1 MNYKTMTGN
10 NMEELLELI
19 KAKLEEKK
27 AEDISVID
35 ISELSII
42 PQRKSLISSVVV
54 QAEAMQTRYMQ
65 WLISLKRSSLRKGL
79 SLNI

>member
-1 MNYKTMTGN
+1 MNFIGMNYKTMTGN

-35 ISELSII
+35 IVSQKVLQSM
-42 PQRKSLISSVVV
+42 KFV
-54 QAEAMQTRYMQ
+54 
-65 WLISLKRSSLRKGL
+65 
-79 SLNI
+79 